1 VDMLTAMI
9 DLLVKKLEN
18 LGLNDLKIFSSNMI
32 ETPKSS
38 RDGAEKRERKKKK
51 KKSSKSHLK

>member
-9 DLLVKKLEN
+9 DLLVKMLEN

-32 ETPKSS
+32 ETPNSS